1 MLMSLHK
8 LYKKWEK
15 EKMINDK
22 NLSDRVV
29 STGDTPAKKGKKYHK
44 AYKLYTNFQRGSLST
59 RFSKNLQ

>member
-1 MLMSLHK
+1 
-8 LYKKWEK
+8 
-15 EKMINDK
+15 MINDK

-44 AYKLYTNFQRGSLST
+44 AYKPYTNFQRGSLST